1 MKQKPEN
8 IQDLVD
14 SILNIRGG
22 MKIYVQRKI
31 RDDRFNL
38 TYEMVQVLGT
48 LWLKGS
54 MNQQQI
60 ADRIQKNKSS
70 LTPLL
75 NNLAKRGLILRT
87 EHSGDRRN
95 KIISLTKTGKSYE
108 PQIERL
114 MNDFFKTLGK
124 GLTASE
130 IKMASR
136 ILRKMDVNLQ

>member
-75 NNLAKRGLILRT
+75 NNLAKRGLILRRT
-87 EHSGDRRN
+87 LRRPDEQDHFIN
-95 KIISLTKTGKSYE
+95 ENRKI
-108 PQIERL
+108 
-114 MNDFFKTLGK
+114 
-124 GLTASE
+124 
-130 IKMASR
+130 
-136 ILRKMDVNLQ
+136 V